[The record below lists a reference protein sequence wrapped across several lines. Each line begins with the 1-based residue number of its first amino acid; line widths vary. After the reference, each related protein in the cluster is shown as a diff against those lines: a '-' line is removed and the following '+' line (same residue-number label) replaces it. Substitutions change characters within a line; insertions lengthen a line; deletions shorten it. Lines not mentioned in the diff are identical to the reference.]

1 MKKIILGLGLLCAN
15 IAGSPCLGQEKLFT
29 LKLNIQNK
37 ETKEA
42 VAFAN
47 VRVFGDSNR
56 LVRNAISDINGKIKF
71 KLKAGKYDFVANSAG
86 FKKYRLLKVSIPKTK
101 EITIDFVEEATT
113 MEAVEIKAFKK
124 PLIGVSNGE
133 CQRLSSEQITKIPT
147 RNPSELVATYSN
159 VRGNRNGKTDLT
171 IPVLESKAYQADVS
185 GEGYK
190 KISENP
196 FLKTSRNPLSTFSI
210 DVDRASYTNIRRF
223 LNSGSLPPPE
233 AVRLEEMVNYFTY
246 DYSTSNGNEPFSVKM
261 EYTQCPWNPKH
272 DLVHIGIQGKKVR
285 KEKMPPNNLVFL
297 VDVSGSMD
305 EPNKLPLVKS
315 CLHMLVNQMRPEDK
329 IALVVYAGAAGLVL
343 PSTSGDNKIKISE
356 AIDGLSAGGSTAG
369 GEGIVLA
376 YAIARENFLQ
386 EGNNRVLL
394 ATDGDFNVGVSD
406 DSELEK
412 LIEDK
417 RKEKVYLSVL
427 GFGTG
432 NYKDSKMEILA
443 DKGNGNYAYIDN
455 MLEGQKVLVN
465 EMTGTL
471 LTIAKDVKIQV
482 EFNPDKVKKYRL
494 LGYENRALEDSDFN
508 NDQKD
513 AGELGAG
520 NTVTALY
527 EIIPEGSSGPDT
539 GAESDSIDAL
549 KYTSFQTISSNL
561 PEILTLKLRYKEPK
575 DSTSRLITKVLQHG
589 RVPISKASENCRFA
603 ASVAEFGLLL
613 KDSGYKADSDFSDVL
628 SLAESSKGE
637 DKFGYRS
644 EFIRLVSLAKGMK

>member
-1 MKKIILGLGLLCAN
+1 MKKFIMSLVLLCSI
-15 IAGSPCLGQEKLFT
+15 IAGLPCLGQEKLFT

-47 VRVFGDSNR
+47 VRVLGDSNR

-86 FKKYRLLKVSIPKTK
+86 FKKYRLQKVIIPKTK
-101 EITIDFVEEATT
+101 EITIDLVEEATT
-113 MEAVEIKAFKK
+113 MKAVEIKAFKE
-124 PLIGVSNGE
+124 PLIGISSGE

-147 RNPSELVATYSN
+147 RNPSDMVATFFSGRRKRKEKS
-159 VRGNRNGKTDLT
+159 VPA
-171 IPVLESKAYQADVS
+171 IQVVESKAYQANVS

-190 KISENP
+190 KMSENP

-233 AVRLEEMVNYFTY
+233 AIRLEEMVNYFTY
-246 DYSTSNGNEPFSVKM
+246 NFSTPEGNEPFAVKM
-261 EYTQCPWNPKH
+261 EYTQCPWNKKH

-343 PSTSGDNKIKISE
+343 SSTSGDNKNKISD

-369 GEGIVLA
+369 GEGILLA
-376 YAIARENFLQ
+376 YAIARENFLK

-406 DSELEK
+406 DGELEK

-432 NYKDSKMEILA
+432 NYKDSKMEMLA

-494 LGYENRALEDSDFN
+494 LGYENRTLEDKDFN

-520 NTVTALY
+520 NSVTALY
-527 EIIPEGSSGPDT
+527 EIIPKGSSEP
-539 GAESDSIDAL
+539 EVDSEKDSVDAL
-549 KYTSFQTISSNL
+549 KYSAVHMVSSRL
-561 PEILTLKLRYKEPK
+561 PEILTLKLRNKDPN
-575 DSTSRLITKVLQHG
+575 DSTSQLVTKVLQPG

>member
-1 MKKIILGLGLLCAN
+1 MKKFIMSLVLLCSI
-15 IAGSPCLGQEKLFT
+15 IAGLPCLGQEKLFT

-47 VRVFGDSNR
+47 VRVLGDSNR

-86 FKKYRLLKVSIPKTK
+86 FKKYRLQKVSIPKTK
-101 EITIDFVEEATT
+101 EITLDFVEEATT
-113 MEAVEIKAFKK
+113 MKAVEIKAFKE
-124 PLIGVSNGE
+124 PLIGISSGE

-147 RNPSELVATYSN
+147 RNPSDMVATFFSGRRKRKEKS
-159 VRGNRNGKTDLT
+159 VPA
-171 IPVLESKAYQADVS
+171 IQVVESKAYQANVS

-190 KISENP
+190 KMSENP

-233 AVRLEEMVNYFTY
+233 AIRLEEMVNYFTY
-246 DYSTSNGNEPFSVKM
+246 DFSTPEGNEPFAVKM
-261 EYTQCPWNPKH
+261 EYTQCPWNKKH

-343 PSTSGDNKIKISE
+343 SSTSGDNKNKISD

-369 GEGIVLA
+369 GEGILLA
-376 YAIARENFLQ
+376 YAIARENFLK

-406 DSELEK
+406 DGELEK

-432 NYKDSKMEILA
+432 NYKDSKMEMLA

-494 LGYENRALEDSDFN
+494 LGYENRTLEDKDFN

-520 NTVTALY
+520 NSVTALY
-527 EIIPEGSSGPDT
+527 EIIPKGSSEP
-539 GAESDSIDAL
+539 EVDSEKDSVDAL
-549 KYTSFQTISSNL
+549 KYSAVHMVSSRL
-561 PEILTLKLRYKEPK
+561 PEILTLKLRNKDPN
-575 DSTSRLITKVLQHG
+575 DSTSQLVTKVLQPG

>member
-1 MKKIILGLGLLCAN
+1 MKKFIMSLVLLCSI
-15 IAGSPCLGQEKLFT
+15 IAGLPCLGQEKLFT

-47 VRVFGDSNR
+47 VRVLGDSNR

-86 FKKYRLLKVSIPKTK
+86 FKKYRLQKVIIPKTK
-101 EITIDFVEEATT
+101 EITIDLVEEATT
-113 MEAVEIKAFKK
+113 MKAVEIKAFKE
-124 PLIGVSNGE
+124 PLIGISSGE

-147 RNPSELVATYSN
+147 RNPSDMVATFFSGRRKRKEKS
-159 VRGNRNGKTDLT
+159 VPA
-171 IPVLESKAYQADVS
+171 IQVVESKAYQANVS

-190 KISENP
+190 KMSENP

-233 AVRLEEMVNYFTY
+233 AIRLEEMVNYFTY
-246 DYSTSNGNEPFSVKM
+246 NFSTPEGNEPFAVKM
-261 EYTQCPWNPKH
+261 EYTQCPWNKKH

-343 PSTSGDNKIKISE
+343 SSTSGDNKNKISD

-369 GEGIVLA
+369 GEGILLA
-376 YAIARENFLQ
+376 YAIARENFLK

-406 DSELEK
+406 DGELEK

-432 NYKDSKMEILA
+432 NYKDSKMEMLA

-494 LGYENRALEDSDFN
+494 LGYENRALEDKDFN

-520 NTVTALY
+520 NSVTALY
-527 EIIPEGSSGPDT
+527 EIIPKGSSEP
-539 GAESDSIDAL
+539 EVDSEKDSVDAL
-549 KYTSFQTISSNL
+549 KYSAVHMVSSRL
-561 PEILTLKLRYKEPK
+561 PEILTLKLRNKDPN
-575 DSTSRLITKVLQHG
+575 DSTSQLVTKVLQPG